1 MGRQRPD
8 TRARVSKAC
17 KFLGICMVILIGP
30 VLAVSSQRN
39 ALLLLAASIDTT
51 GVLNWSV
58 NTAMC
63 SWTGV
68 TCNAAGSVTTVDL
81 DGLGLMGQLPVDESL
96 WQELD
101 TITNLNLANNDLSG
115 LVPAQISQ
123 LTSLHYLSLAGNR
136 LTGSLPSTWSSLKD
150 LVGLD
155 VSHNRISNTLP
166 STWGDLI
173 ALKALDLSSNSLSGG
188 IPYSWTA
195 LNLNA
200 LSLAGN
206 SGLCA
211 SGAVFSPKPDVY
223 YASCLDSSPTLPGIN
238 PTYISPPPQPMIFTE
253 DPSAA
258 SASISAAS
266 ANGTLA
272 AELAA
277 LGLTLVNGT
286 VVVLNSVDS
295 SSTSSK
301 GALIGGIVGG
311 VLGAVLLVAGG
322 FFAWRWHRSRSQAG
336 AGGAAFSSKNAA
348 FEESEGVEKVAG
360 PAGVAGAVYDVPG
373 TSKAEGEFANPMY
386 GGAEE
391 GAKPANP
398 VYDSGDSPLAPAAGG
413 YPGAAGTAGPSDFT
427 NTAFGE
433 GLDTPKGDTVPSN
446 PLFDT
451 STSQLSGP
459 GGKAEYDDTKEAPV
473 AAVADFSNPAFAD
486 AGMLDTPKGDDGAG
500 PGANPLFDSQTSQLS
515 GPEEGQNYAAGDKP
529 GSRPKAQTPQ
539 AWPPANPLFGSDAAK
554 VRAVTFTEG
563 REGADVA
570 VIKPADGDGPGFYAV
585 FDGHGGVNVARLAS
599 TLLHEAV
606 LAAGLARLSG
616 EAGLGP
622 GAMDRARAARAAVI
636 EGYRAADAAI
646 LARCGEE
653 GWRDGAAAV
662 TLWTLGG
669 TVVVANVGDARA
681 VLARRP
687 TTLRALTLTRE
698 HRAVLP
704 AERARIERAGGW
716 VGPDG
721 RLLGR
726 IELSRSLGDAAFK
739 RRGMSAAPD
748 VAVFE
753 AGGRDVFLLLGCDG
767 FWGVFSAQEAVDLAA
782 AQLAAGAGPKAACNR
797 LLHEAVRVRACRDNC
812 TVMLLVLAR
821 DRPAVR

>member
-81 DGLGLMGQLPVDESL
+81 DGLGLMGQLPVDENL

-155 VSHNRISNTLP
+155 VSHNRISGTLP

-238 PTYISPPPQPMIFTE
+238 PTYISPPPQPMASPPPVVFPPPPSPTLSPGQPSPPASPPPPWTQPPRVPIPKPVNPPSPPSPPPSPPTKASPPPPPQRASPPPHRPPPPPASPATAPEPSPAVPEPSPAVPSPSVAPAPAPSTERSPPPPPSHPPPPPARPTTYSSVTLQVTGASVESFNTNTSMVTGVKAIWSGLASVPEDWTEVAASSQARASAGRRLMADMPIYLLSTIFTE

-554 VRAVTFTEG
+554 EETGSNPTFEG
-563 REGADVA
+563 
-570 VIKPADGDGPGFYAV
+570 
-585 FDGHGGVNVARLAS
+585 
-599 TLLHEAV
+599 
-606 LAAGLARLSG
+606 
-616 EAGLGP
+616 
-622 GAMDRARAARAAVI
+622 
-636 EGYRAADAAI
+636 
-646 LARCGEE
+646 
-653 GWRDGAAAV
+653 
-662 TLWTLGG
+662 
-669 TVVVANVGDARA
+669 
-681 VLARRP
+681 
-687 TTLRALTLTRE
+687 
-698 HRAVLP
+698 
-704 AERARIERAGGW
+704 
-716 VGPDG
+716 
-721 RLLGR
+721 
-726 IELSRSLGDAAFK
+726 
-739 RRGMSAAPD
+739 
-748 VAVFE
+748 
-753 AGGRDVFLLLGCDG
+753 
-767 FWGVFSAQEAVDLAA
+767 
-782 AQLAAGAGPKAACNR
+782 
-797 LLHEAVRVRACRDNC
+797 
-812 TVMLLVLAR
+812 
-821 DRPAVR
+821 